1 MTIRK
6 HLTIFQENNAPI
18 VMIDEDE
25 RDLTEISKD
34 LSSFMTLDNISI
46 LETSTSVAIIRP
58 SRISSILVETID
70 QFEEKTKVDKP
81 QIKIPGRTKKK
92 KTTNKKVDIIT
103 DVN

>member
-25 RDLTEISKD
+25 RDLSEYSKA

-58 SRISSILVETID
+58 SRISSILVEPIN
-70 QFEEKTKVDKP
+70 QFEEKTKAEKP
-81 QIKIPGRTKKK
+81 PIKIPGRTKKK
-92 KTTNKKVDIIT
+92 INKKKVDIIT
-103 DVN
+103 DVD